1 VKKYPRPQNR
11 EALLIERRNVKMAQ
25 STHAYVRGST
35 AKFYEWLNDVRP
47 GALPEGPS
55 VWICGDCHSGN
66 LGPLGDADGDVGI
79 MIRDVDQAVIGNP
92 AHDLIRLGLSLAT
105 AVRDSDLPGSTTVS
119 MLDGMI
125 VGYAAAFS
133 SGSPTTK
140 PPKCVRSAMRQA
152 LGRSWKAL
160 AKERI
165 EDESPTIPLGKRFWP
180 LSKKERQEIKRLVE
194 GETVR
199 KLVTQL
205 RSRDDEASVRM
216 LDAAYWVKGCS
227 SLGRLRIAVVVGV
240 GDPPFKNKSLCLL
253 DIKEAV
259 AAAAPHDANAQM
271 PRKNGER
278 VVAGAR
284 HLAPS
289 FGERMRAAELFG
301 KSVFIRELL
310 PQDLKLEIDQLTS
323 GEAIKVARF
332 LSGVIG
338 KAHADQM
345 DADGRRRWHVE
356 LARNR
361 SNVTDAPSWLW
372 RSVVDLIGIHEV
384 AYLDHCRGLGAKPSD
399 PSH

>member
-1 VKKYPRPQNR
+1 
-11 EALLIERRNVKMAQ
+11 
-25 STHAYVRGST
+25 
-35 AKFYEWLNDVRP
+35 
-47 GALPEGPS
+47 
-55 VWICGDCHSGN
+55 
-66 LGPLGDADGDVGI
+66 
-79 MIRDVDQAVIGNP
+79 
-92 AHDLIRLGLSLAT
+92 
-105 AVRDSDLPGSTTVS
+105 
-119 MLDGMI
+119 MLDEMI
-125 VGYAAAFS
+125 GGYAAAFS
-133 SGSPTTK
+133 SGSSTAK

-152 LGRSWKAL
+152 VGRSWKAL

-180 LSKKERQEIKRLVE
+180 LSKKERHEIRRLVE

-199 KLVTQL
+199 KLVTRL
-205 RSRDDEASVRM
+205 RSRDDEAPVRL

-227 SLGRLRIAVVVGV
+227 SLGRLRLAVVVGV

-271 PRKNGER
+271 PGKNGAR
-278 VVAGAR
+278 VVAGAG

-289 FGERMRAAELFG
+289 FGERMRAAELLG

-310 PQDLKLEIDQLTS
+310 PQDLKLEIDQLTR
-323 GEAIKVARF
+323 GEAIKVAGF

-356 LARNR
+356 LTRNR
-361 SNVTDAPSWLW
+361 SDLTGAPSWLW

-384 AYLDHCRGLGAKPSD
+384 AYLDHCGALGTK
-399 PSH
+399 